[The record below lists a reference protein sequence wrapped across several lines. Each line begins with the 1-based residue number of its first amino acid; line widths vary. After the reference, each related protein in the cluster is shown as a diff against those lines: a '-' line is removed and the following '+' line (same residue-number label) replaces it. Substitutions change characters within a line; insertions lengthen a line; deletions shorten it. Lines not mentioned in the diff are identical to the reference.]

1 MVSKFLKPNK
11 IQISLGFYTMS
22 VIVLLK
28 DGHKYEPEY
37 RWIYLTFLHIHCAIK
52 KKKIWPQKICP
63 KRQIY
68 EDSYSSIIQYHF
80 GKLALELKYLFLF

>member
-52 KKKIWPQKICP
+52 KKKFGH
-63 KRQIY
+63 KRFVQNGRFTRTAIL
-68 EDSYSSIIQYHF
+68 
-80 GKLALELKYLFLF
+80 G